1 MALLSRNVSVNCGGT
16 SAFSA
21 SLVGAKKE
29 EVVAVTRGDD
39 VEEEDVMREQV
50 SDVDGTSGF
59 IGQGQGETNPP
70 PPYVQELCWGNGAHL
85 TEALV
90 HFQGFGP
97 DVVLA

>member
-21 SLVGAKKE
+21 SLVGAKA

-39 VEEEDVMREQV
+39 FEEEAVVREQV
-50 SDVDGTSGF
+50 SDVDGASGF
-59 IGQGQGETNPP
+59 IGQGQGETSPP

-85 TEALV
+85 VEALV
-90 HFQGFGP
+90 PFQGFGP